1 MKEQYEKPA
10 ELYDGLRLHQNEN
23 TGGCSP
29 RVLDALA
36 RLTRQNLAY
45 YPPYAEATEAC
56 ARHLGVAV
64 DRVMLVNGLDE
75 GIMSAAIAY
84 LRHAGSGL
92 FRAVVP
98 EPAFEI
104 FRFDT
109 AAAGGRLVQ
118 VMPKPDFS
126 FALDEVLAA
135 ITPAT
140 RVVFLTNPNNPTG
153 VSAPF
158 EAIRAIAAAVPA
170 QAIVFVDEA
179 YADFAG
185 RSFIPELSAFPNVIV
200 GRTFS
205 KAYGL
210 AAIRI
215 GALVGAP
222 AVLDPIRYA
231 TPVYSVNIAA
241 IVALQAALSDQ
252 DYVNDYLQQVKESKA
267 LLYAACD
274 AWGWLLAERCQL
286 RAGASGSAS
295 TLSPARRARRVFAQS
310 IDGAGC
316 EGCLR
321 IATGIVEHTKRGIA
335 VIEEVPVRGVIDRR
349 TTETSIALTIGPK
362 ARAGIS
368 QHGHPFPGSHARAV
382 RASWRVRPRSLPS
395 AISTSISITRS
406 RISHR
411 AGRGGRLPAQT
422 GRGINRG
429 LLVMPM
435 DDAGV
440 AAIDSVTAAC
450 RR

>member
-1 MKEQYEKPA
+1 MIEYERPP

-29 RVLDALA
+29 LVLEALS

-45 YPPYAEATEAC
+45 YPPYTEATEAC
-56 ARHLGVAV
+56 AAHLGVAA

-75 GIMSAAIAY
+75 GIMSASIAY
-84 LRHAGSGL
+84 LRPQAGGGVVPE
-92 FRAVVP
+92 AVVP

-109 AAAGGRLVQ
+109 AVAGGRLVQ
-118 VMPKPDFS
+118 VMPKPDFI

-153 VSAPF
+153 VSVPF
-158 EAIRAIAAAVPA
+158 EAIRAVAKAVPP

-185 RSFIPELSAFPNVIV
+185 RSFIPELPAFPNVIV

-210 AAIRI
+210 AAIRV
-215 GALVGAP
+215 GALVGAAP
-222 AVLDPIRYA
+222 VLDPIRFA

-241 IVALQAALSDQ
+241 VVALQAALADQ
-252 DYVNDYLQQVKESKA
+252 SYVDDYMQQVKASKA

-274 AWGWLLAERCQL
+274 RLKLTYWPSDANFVLVRVGSRIDEVVRGAMARGIYL
-286 RAGASGSAS
+286 RNRS
-295 TLSPARRARRVFAQS
+295 TEP
-310 IDGAGC
+310 GC

-335 VIEEVPVRGVIDRR
+335 AIEEV
-349 TTETSIALTIGPK
+349 LC
-362 ARAGIS
+362 
-368 QHGHPFPGSHARAV
+368 
-382 RASWRVRPRSLPS
+382 
-395 AISTSISITRS
+395 
-406 RISHR
+406 
-411 AGRGGRLPAQT
+411 GGA
-422 GRGINRG
+422 
-429 LLVMPM
+429 
-435 DDAGV
+435 
-440 AAIDSVTAAC
+440 
-450 RR
+450 